1 VASPLRWD
9 DRAVT
14 SVVIVDDDAVFRAL
28 ARRVLAA
35 AGLVVIGEAEGVRA
49 ALATTRAL
57 RPDAVLVDVRLPDG
71 DGIALA
77 GELTRLDWEPC
88 VVLTSVDASA
98 ADADEVRVSRATA
111 FVPKSDLPSAPL
123 HRLLTSC

>member
-1 VASPLRWD
+1 
-9 DRAVT
+9 
-14 SVVIVDDDAVFRAL
+14 VVIVDDDAVFRAL

-35 AGLVVIGEAEGVRA
+35 AGLMVIGEAKDVRS
-49 ALATTRAL
+49 ALATARAL
-57 RPDAVLVDVRLPDG
+57 RPDAVLVDVLLPDG

-98 ADADEVRVSRATA
+98 TDADEVRASRATA

-123 HRLLTSC
+123 HRLLTIC